1 MVLSK
6 RRKHASVG
14 RYKNIISYVLS
25 VFVALSLLTVFWGVT
40 IKTGLFNTDIVK
52 DSLGLSGYYEY
63 KAETINGNLKNMLSD
78 AGIGKEAAEDVITNR
93 MVLIDTNNYI
103 SGEIE
108 GKAKDSNTDE
118 LEASLAAN
126 IRSYFE
132 EQGITAGA
140 ELNEYINRFVSAAAA
155 DYRANITFP
164 FISYYLKSVDSYRS
178 AVNRLIII
186 PVPIILLCFVLLI
199 LMHRMKYRGIRYFG
213 YGVCA
218 ASLLEVIT
226 SMIMKKNFMG
236 IVAGHEGVYSD
247 FIKIYISDAMSQ
259 GIYSALAGFILFGI
273 IIIVTYYCRKKAV

>member
-1 MVLSK
+1 MSK
-6 RRKHASVG
+6 RQNHAAVG

-25 VFVALSLLTVFWGVT
+25 VFVALSLLAVFWGVT

-78 AGIGKEAAEDVITNR
+78 AGIGEEAAEDVITNR

-108 GKAKDSNTDE
+108 GKAKDYNTDE
-118 LEASLAAN
+118 LEASLTAN

-132 EQGITAGA
+132 EQGITADA
-140 ELNEYINRFVSAAAA
+140 ELNEYINMFVSAAAA
-155 DYRANITFP
+155 DYSSNIAFP

-178 AVNRLIII
+178 AVNWLIII

-247 FIKIYISDAMSQ
+247 FIKKYISDAMGQ

-273 IIIVTYYCRKKAV
+273 IIIVTYYCRKKAI

>member
-1 MVLSK
+1 MSK
-6 RRKHASVG
+6 RQNHAAVG

-25 VFVALSLLTVFWGVT
+25 VFVALSLLAVFWGVT

-78 AGIGKEAAEDVITNR
+78 AGIGEEAAEDVITNR

-108 GKAKDSNTDE
+108 GKAKDYNTDE
-118 LEASLAAN
+118 LEASLTAN

-132 EQGITAGA
+132 EQGITADA

-155 DYRANITFP
+155 DYSSNIAFP

-178 AVNRLIII
+178 AVNWLIII

-247 FIKIYISDAMSQ
+247 FIKKYISDAMGQ

-273 IIIVTYYCRKKAV
+273 IIIVTYYCRKKAI

>member
-1 MVLSK
+1 MSK

-14 RYKNIISYVLS
+14 RYKNIISYVLG
-25 VFVALSLLTVFWGVT
+25 VFVALSLLAVFWGVT

-78 AGIGKEAAEDVITNR
+78 AGIGEEAAEDVITNR

-108 GKAKDSNTDE
+108 GKAKDYNTDE

-132 EQGITAGA
+132 EQGITADA

-155 DYRANITFP
+155 DYSSNITFP
-164 FISYYLKSVDSYRS
+164 FISYYLKSVDAYRS

-186 PVPIILLCFVLLI
+186 PVPIILLCFILLI
-199 LMHRMKYRGIRYFG
+199 LVHRMKYRGIRYFG

-226 SMIMKKNFMG
+226 SIIMKKSFMG
-236 IVAGHEGVYSD
+236 IVDGHEGVYSD
-247 FIKIYISDAMSQ
+247 FIKKYISDAMGQ

-273 IIIVTYYCRKKAV
+273 IIIVTYYCRKKAI